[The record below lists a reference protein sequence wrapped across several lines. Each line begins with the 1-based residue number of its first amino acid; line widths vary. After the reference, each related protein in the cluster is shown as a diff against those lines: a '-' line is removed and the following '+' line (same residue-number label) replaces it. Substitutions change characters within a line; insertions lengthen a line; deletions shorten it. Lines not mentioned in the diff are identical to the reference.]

1 MAKLL
6 KDFEWTGRSDG
17 EGEAHARIHNC
28 ITTEKPADNFIVG
41 FASDEGVGRNHGRIG
56 AAQAPNLIR
65 KQLAGFAVHKP
76 LLIQDL
82 GTVSCEDS
90 NLENAQTLL
99 AETILPHLSEHN
111 KNIVLGG
118 GHEVAFG
125 SLLATTQYAR
135 SQNKKLGIINFD
147 AHFDLREPPK
157 TPEPPEF
164 HVFNNSLKSGQ
175 PPEIKKTLNPPQDW
189 THGYSTSGTPF
200 YQGLHA
206 YDDAKYMVLGIATQS
221 NTKVLFDRAKEMG
234 VSYIFDYEMNSK
246 PIAELISAMDAFID
260 QVDFLHISI
269 DLDVFPQAHAPGV
282 SAPAPFG
289 VGYNVIH
296 PLLRHIFNMKKVIL
310 LEIAELNPNFDI
322 DSRTAKLAAHI
333 VYEFVHGGL

>member
-1 MAKLL
+1 M
-6 KDFEWTGRSDG
+6 
-17 EGEAHARIHNC
+17 
-28 ITTEKPADNFIVG
+28 
-41 FASDEGVGRNHGRIG
+41 
-56 AAQAPNLIR
+56 
-65 KQLAGFAVHKP
+65 
-76 LLIQDL
+76 
-82 GTVSCEDS
+82 
-90 NLENAQTLL
+90 
-99 AETILPHLSEHN
+99 
-111 KNIVLGG
+111 
-118 GHEVAFG
+118 
-125 SLLATTQYAR
+125 
-135 SQNKKLGIINFD
+135 
-147 AHFDLREPPK
+147 REPPK

-282 SAPAPFG
+282 SAPAPLG